1 MTLSLNGVM
10 HGMSVQANSNRIMA
24 IPLIL
29 LAAMPAS
36 AQSDPASLERT
47 IPKFNAPPATD
58 RLGVATPTLPPSV
71 GARIASRFVLGA
83 VNIDGATVFG
93 SEELAQSYESLL
105 ASEIGRAELD
115 AIVARITARYRQ
127 AGYFLSYASLPEQSV
142 QSGIVGIRVVEGYV
156 GDVRVEGS
164 DRSTQAVQQIA
175 KQLVNDRPLRT
186 ATLERVLGLIRDLPG
201 LTVVETRISRSP
213 ADPARH
219 ELTIV
224 LGSDPA
230 RALVYTDN
238 RGTID
243 GARLRGY
250 SSLSL
255 ASLVVPGD
263 QLQLDLFAIPS
274 RNFRFIYGQAKMSLP
289 IGFDGLRLFAAHS
302 RGAQYQRLDGPNQRG
317 TSRQSTAEIVYP
329 FVKSRSFSLV
339 GHASLSDIE
348 NAERKAGS
356 TIQHDRLNVARA
368 WLEFANVGHARVD
381 GRIGVSQGVS
391 LGNITGKRDPLSSR
405 LGASGRF
412 TKFNVDAQLNA
423 PLSEQ
428 FSVRIDTSAQYSTE
442 PLLAAEEFGLGGN
455 RIGRAFDFN
464 DMTGDHGFGVMLELS
479 RRLGDYGHIKQLEIF
494 TYVDGGAAFRNR
506 RVADLPE
513 NQWLTGVGGGARLS
527 LFGLSLSGEVGA
539 PLVDRGNN
547 HHLRAF
553 ASASK
558 VF

>member
-1 MTLSLNGVM
+1 M

-29 LAAMPAS
+29 LAAMPAA

-58 RLGVATPTLPPSV
+58 RPIVTTPTLPPSA
-71 GARIASRFVLGA
+71 GARIAGRFVLGA

-93 SEELAQSYESLL
+93 SGELAQSYESLL
-105 ASEIGRAELD
+105 ASEIGQSELD

-127 AGYFLSYASLPEQSV
+127 AGYFLSYASVPEQSV

-156 GDVRVEGS
+156 GDVRVEGAG
-164 DRSTQAVQQIA
+164 RSTQAVQQIA
-175 KQLVNDRPLRT
+175 RQLVNDRPLRT
-186 ATLERVLGLIRDLPG
+186 ATLERVLGLIRDFPG
-201 LTVVETRISRSP
+201 LTVIETKISRSP

-274 RNFRFIYGQAKMSLP
+274 RNFRFIYGQAKVSLP
-289 IGFDGLRLFAAHS
+289 IGSDGLRLFAAHS
-302 RGAQYQRLDGPNQRG
+302 RGAQFQQLDGPNQHG
-317 TSRQSTAEIVYP
+317 TSRQSTAEILYP
-329 FVKSRSFSLV
+329 FVKSRAFSLL
-339 GHASLSDIE
+339 GHASLSEIE
-348 NAERKAGS
+348 NAERKAGAR
-356 TIQHDRLNVARA
+356 IQHDRLDVARA
-368 WLEFANVGHARVD
+368 WLEFANVGHARID

-405 LGASGRF
+405 PGASGRF
-412 TKFNVDAQLNA
+412 TKVNVDAQLTA

-428 FSVRIDTSAQYSTE
+428 FSVRIDTSAQYSTA
-442 PLLAAEEFGLGGN
+442 PLLAAEEFALGGS
-455 RIGRAFDFN
+455 RIGRSFDFN
-464 DMTGDHGFGVMLELS
+464 DITGDHGFGAMVEAS
-479 RRLGDYGHIKQLEIF
+479 RRLGDKGRIKQLEIF
-494 TYVDGGAAFRNR
+494 AYVDGGMAFRHNR
-506 RVADLPE
+506 LPGLPD
-513 NQWLTGVGGGARLS
+513 NQWLAGVGGGARLS
-527 LFGLSLSGEVGA
+527 LFGLVLSGEAGA
-539 PLVDRGNN
+539 PLAHRGDNG
-547 HHLRAF
+547 HVRAF